1 MVVSPNL
8 ENVDR
13 IIRATS
19 DRLNEDRKNHTP
31 PQPDVTNS
39 AHGIVCG
46 CRFGYDEAPATRIR
60 RFISSVARAIF

>member
-13 IIRATS
+13 IMCATS
-19 DRLNEDRKNHTP
+19 DRLNDDRKNHTP

-39 AHGIVCG
+39 ARGIVCG
-46 CRFGYDEAPATRIR
+46 CRFGYHDALATRIR
-60 RFISSVARAIF
+60 DFI